1 MGVVDKLGGL
11 AESAGSIAGST
22 ISMLGGPGG
31 VAIEAGMKLLT
42 AAIGKLVKELGE
54 MNEISERLAVI
65 NTNLENELVE
75 NTESL
80 EKNTVGFGLA
90 IKALAELRVAGFE
103 KTNAN
108 LINLATRTKI
118 SGQNTGAVIKL
129 GQDIIAAGS
138 HQEGVMDRLA
148 KDIVDNS
155 LKYGTTTDSMIQAM
169 GKLSEN
175 LQVLSVMGGTET
187 AGSLTAELTARLGQE
202 NSALV
207 GRLMKEL
214 TSVNGNLN
222 MQAIMGMERTG
233 DRINMGMISN
243 AQAIDDIIRGG
254 QMAAAVQGSAAQ
266 TGRRAMQATFGA
278 ANQFVMDLR
287 VAGDKLQTAQKP
299 VLGMWDK
306 LSKTITVMKEVILD
320 PLRSIAIG
328 LLKPFQL
335 LIGGIATLVAGF
347 LNLVVRAFG
356 PVIAIIFDLVGFVAG
371 FVGGILNGVASVV
384 EFIYDLISIIP
395 GPGKRWFSDSD
406 SKTNSSLDSMNK
418 ILGELLDTDRET
430 LGIASD
436 EARRKEKERMGK
448 MDPLK
453 TGMDIYTRAAL
464 LEIDKRA
471 RTVGEVQSRAIAE
484 SLTDFLEKS
493 KSAPDYTAGIQ
504 MIVRA
509 IIGSREPVF

>member
-11 AESAGSIAGST
+11 AESAGSITGST

-328 LLKPFQL
+328 LLKPFQM

-347 LNLVVRAFG
+347 LNLVIRAFG
-356 PVIAIIFDLVGFVAG
+356 PVIAIIFDVVGLVAG
-371 FVGGILNGVASVV
+371 FIGTIFNGVAYLF
-384 EFIYDLISIIP
+384 EGLYDLISMIP
-395 GPGKRWFSDSD
+395 GVGRYFRDSD
-406 SKTNSSLDSMNK
+406 SETNSTLNSINK
-418 ILGELLDTDRET
+418 MLESIGATDREA

-436 EARRKEKERMGK
+436 EARKKEKERIGK

-484 SLTDFLEKS
+484 SLTDFLEKN